1 MNGKSRYPGIRAFEE
16 NEQYLFFGRNDE
28 IRRLYAQVTA
38 NTLVVLF
45 AKSGIGKSSL
55 LNAGLLP
62 LLDFDRYRSVKVRF
76 QNTGTTPTDALKS
89 ELKNYLNAEE
99 LLAQTGCSPD
109 DAPLWEFLRACRFE
123 RHGETATPML
133 VFDQFEEFFEHPPA
147 ERGRFIREIADLVN
161 NRLPQRVYNASE
173 KRSDWHTPIPVKVIF
188 AIRSDRV
195 SLLHDLGSDI
205 PAILQ
210 NRFELRPLGREA
222 ARDAIVQPSAIVRRE
237 MATPSFTYLPAALDQ
252 ILDALENKNAEVESF
267 QLQLVCQYIEKQLAK
282 GAADITKPVDESVF
296 GGPEGI
302 RNILQ
307 NYYEDTLA
315 ELPAGGRALARDFI
329 ERGLIVGGRRVGVT
343 EGVERE
349 VWRIE
354 PDLLKKLLDTR
365 LVRAEIT
372 HLGKS
377 FEVSHDA
384 LVEPIVR
391 SFKAAEALRLE
402 AEKNRLE
409 QEAAEQRHIAE
420 QERQFREKAQKDA
433 RRARLFSGASLLLLL
448 LTVGIGFFSLR
459 NARDNIIGQG
469 DGKLADQHYGEA
481 ADLYKQVLDNPAF
494 GATFYNRDR
503 IVFLRD
509 SALRMA
515 DVQRIVDQGN
525 TLYFEGDYY
534 QAIQKYLEAQNL
546 GYRNLDDKIKRTNE
560 LRSLLL
566 DIYLRKAR
574 VFEEARVPG
583 DPVRD
588 DGATEQACIYYCLA
602 YKLDPGSVELLE
614 KSEELG
620 CGCRQRE

>member
-1 MNGKSRYPGIRAFEE
+1 MNGRSRYPGIRAFEE
-16 NEQYLFFGRNDE
+16 NEQFLFFGRNDE

-76 QNTGTTPTDALKS
+76 QSTGTTPTDALKS
-89 ELKNYLNAEE
+89 ELKSYLNAGE
-99 LLAQTGCSPD
+99 LLAQTGHSPD
-109 DAPLWEFLRACRFE
+109 SAPLWEYLRACHFE

-133 VFDQFEEFFEHPPA
+133 VFDQFEEFFEHSPA
-147 ERGRFIREIADLVN
+147 ERERFIKEIADLVN
-161 NRLPQRVYNASE
+161 NRLPQRVYSAAEN
-173 KRSDWHTPIPVKVIF
+173 RLDWHTPIPVKVIF

-222 ARDAIVQPSAIVRRE
+222 AGEGIVQPAAIVRRE
-237 MATPSFTYLPAALDQ
+237 MATPPFTYLPAALDQ

-282 GAADITKPVDESVF
+282 GAADISKPVDESVF
-296 GGPEGI
+296 GGTEGI

-315 ELPAGGRALARDFI
+315 ELPADGRALARDFI

-391 SFKAAEALRLE
+391 SFKATEALRLE
-402 AEKNRLE
+402 AEKAQLE
-409 QEAAEQRHIAE
+409 QEAAEQRRIAE
-420 QERQFREKAQKDA
+420 QERQFKEKAEKDA
-433 RRARLFSGASLLLLL
+433 RRARLFSGVSLLLLL

-459 NARDNIIGQG
+459 YARDNFIGQG
-469 DGKLADQHYGEA
+469 NDKLADQRYREA
-481 ADLYKQVLDNPAF
+481 TDLYEQVLDNPAF
-494 GATFYNRDR
+494 VVTFYNRGQ
-503 IVFLRD
+503 VAFLRD
-509 SALRMA
+509 SALHMA
-515 DVQRIVDQGN
+515 GTQGIVLEGD
-525 TLYFEGDYY
+525 TLYFKGDYY
-534 QAIQKYLEAQNL
+534 HAIRQYELAQRL
-546 GYRNLDDKIKRTNE
+546 GYRGVKDKISRTDQ
-560 LRSLLL
+560 LRRLLL
-566 DIYLRKAR
+566 DIYRRKAL

-583 DPVRD
+583 NPARD
-588 DGATEQACIYYCLA
+588 DGATEEACIYYCLA
-602 YKLDPGSVELLE
+602 YGLDPESGELME
-614 KSEELG
+614 KLKELG
-620 CGCRQRE
+620 CACGK